1 MELFSEVN
9 SLYYQLMTDVL
20 QMETFEQ
27 QQQLLDQ
34 NGFKE
39 TPFEM
44 LDYLKDNKDSWHLL
58 KNQRSI
64 LKNPPQPFPLT
75 NLEKAWLAAIQQD
88 SKFSSLG
95 EPFDLEE
102 NEPLF
107 DWQDYQ
113 YFDQFISEDRFDEGY
128 NVTLQQLLT
137 SIRKKEL
144 LTLTYQT
151 IKKRV
156 PTTHIFLALKLEYS
170 AKNNKF
176 RVIGKRKVG
185 NSWKQVTFNCCDI
198 QKVEIANESFP
209 ADIKHVHSSLC
220 QIVCELKDQRG
231 ALERAT
237 FHFSN
242 YRKLLERVD
251 DQLYRMTLFY
261 EKKDETEL
269 LINVLSFGAR
279 LKVIEP
285 TSFVELIK
293 QRLILQREISN
304 NHSIKIN

>member
-9 SLYYQLMTDVL
+9 SLYYQLMTNVL
-20 QMETFEQ
+20 QVETLKQ

-44 LDYLKDNKDSWHLL
+44 LDYLKDDEDSWHLL
-58 KNQRSI
+58 KNHRSI
-64 LKNPPQPFPLT
+64 LKNPPQPLPLT
-75 NLEKAWLAAIQQD
+75 KLEKAWLAAIQQE
-88 SKFSSLG
+88 SKFSCLG
-95 EPFDLEE
+95 ESFDLEE
-102 NEPLF
+102 SEPLF

-113 YFDQFISEDRFDEGY
+113 YFDQFVSEDRFDEDYGT
-128 NVTLQQLLT
+128 TLQQLLM
-137 SIRKKEL
+137 SIQKKEL

-151 IKKRV
+151 VKKGLPAV
-156 PTTHIFLALKLEYS
+156 HLFLALKLEYS

-209 ADIKHVHSSLC
+209 VDVMRVNSPLC

-242 YRKLLERVD
+242 YRKLLECVD
-251 DQLYRMTLFY
+251 DQLYRITLFY

-293 QRLILQREISN
+293 QRLILQRELSN
-304 NHSIKIN
+304 NHLMN